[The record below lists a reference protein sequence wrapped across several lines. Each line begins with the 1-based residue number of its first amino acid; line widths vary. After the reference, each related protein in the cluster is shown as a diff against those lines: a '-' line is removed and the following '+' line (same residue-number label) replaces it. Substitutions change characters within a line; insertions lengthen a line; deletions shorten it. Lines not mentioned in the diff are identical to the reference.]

1 MTVVLRHEVNDPND
15 REHSRHP
22 ALTARIEV
30 AQRSGIT
37 QDEDGEREENDVL
50 EEALQVGQLDR
61 ITEAT
66 AVGDR
71 VSDERVERHGRHHQ
85 HEEHGE
91 TSAEL
96 AIHPHKQE
104 SPEQELGATQ
114 HEGQRQRDGLGTR

>member
-1 MTVVLRHEVNDPND
+1 MQGGFFLCDGLTEVRPYGIGAEVNVRQVTVVLRHKVDDPDD

-30 AQRSGIT
+30 TQRSGIT

-66 AVGDR
+66 AVGDG
-71 VSDERVERHGRHHQ
+71 VSDKRCRASRPS
-85 HEEHGE
+85 
-91 TSAEL
+91 SA
-96 AIHPHKQE
+96 A
-104 SPEQELGATQ
+104 
-114 HEGQRQRDGLGTR
+114 